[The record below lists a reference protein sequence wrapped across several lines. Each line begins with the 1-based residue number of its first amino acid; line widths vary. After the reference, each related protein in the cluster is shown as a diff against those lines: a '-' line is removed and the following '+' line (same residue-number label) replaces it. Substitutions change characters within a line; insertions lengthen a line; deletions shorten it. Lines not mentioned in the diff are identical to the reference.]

1 MIDHEVYTQ
10 FAFTSPKSFHSN
22 FVTILDQFTYTITML
37 SLRTSL
43 MRTARIASTRPL
55 STTSR
60 LQKDPP
66 PPPNI
71 PPGAQQKGRTTSPN
85 KDRQSSAST
94 HTSAE
99 SKSGDDHPAKQ
110 PDPQAPAER
119 STGFHE
125 IHEVKGGKEGLGA
138 RSDKPG
144 DASS

>member
-1 MIDHEVYTQ
+1 M
-10 FAFTSPKSFHSN
+10 
-22 FVTILDQFTYTITML
+22 M
-37 SLRTSL
+37 SLRTSFV
-43 MRTARIASTRPL
+43 RTARIASTRPL

-71 PPGAQQKGRTTSPN
+71 PPGAQQKGRTSSPN
-85 KDRQSSAST
+85 KDKQSSAST
-94 HTSAE
+94 HGSAE

-110 PDPQAPAER
+110 PDPQAPADR

-125 IHEVKGGKEGLGA
+125 VHEVKGGKEGLGA